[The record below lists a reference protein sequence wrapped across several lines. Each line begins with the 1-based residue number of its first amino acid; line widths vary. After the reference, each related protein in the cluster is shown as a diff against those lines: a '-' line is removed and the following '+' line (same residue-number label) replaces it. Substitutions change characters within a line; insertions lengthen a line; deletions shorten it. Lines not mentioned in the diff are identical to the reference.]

1 MRRDLESL
9 TVCNDACI
17 EFAAAQLQKDDVQ
30 DKRVLEVGARDVNG
44 SVRSVVEA
52 LGPAAYLG
60 IDLERGPG
68 VDEVC
73 RAEDLVKCYGPE
85 SFDVVIS
92 TEILEHVSNWRTVI
106 SNLKRVIAP
115 GGVLLLTTR
124 SKGFGFHGYPFDFWR
139 YEITD
144 MEVLFSDFSIEALIP
159 DRCHP
164 GVLFKGRKPKQFQ
177 ERDLSA
183 HSLYSMMTG
192 ARAVAIHHGDVLLFR
207 ARYLARRAA
216 LHVLPAGRMLPDS
229 IRRGFKRLLG
239 F

>member
-1 MRRDLESL
+1 M
-9 TVCNDACI
+9 CNDACI
-17 EFAAAQLQKDDVQ
+17 EFAAAQLHKDDVQ

-60 IDLERGPG
+60 VDLERGPG

-73 RAEDLVKCYGPE
+73 RAEDLVRHYGPE
-85 SFDVVIS
+85 SFDVVIC
-92 TEILEHVSNWRTVI
+92 TEMLEHVSNWRTVI
-106 SNLKRVIAP
+106 SNLKRVVAP
-115 GGVLLLTTR
+115 GGVLLVTTR

-144 MEVLFSDFSIEALIP
+144 MEVLFSDFSIEALVP

-183 HSLYSMMTG
+183 HSLYSMITG

>member
-1 MRRDLESL
+1 M
-9 TVCNDACI
+9 CNDACI
-17 EFAAAQLQKDDVQ
+17 EFAAGQLHKDDVE

-44 SVRSVVEA
+44 SVRSLVEA

-60 IDLERGPG
+60 VDLEGGPG
-68 VDEVC
+68 VDAVC
-73 RAEDLVKCYGPE
+73 RAEDLVRSYGPE
-85 SFDVVIS
+85 SFDLVIS
-92 TEILEHVSNWRTVI
+92 TEMLEHVRNWRTVI

-139 YEITD
+139 YEMTD

-177 ERDLSA
+177 ERDLSG

-192 ARAVAIHHGDVLLFR
+192 GRAVAIHNRDIVLFR
-207 ARYLARRAA
+207 ARYLARRMA
-216 LHVLPAGRMLPDS
+216 LHVLPAGRLLPGS

>member
-60 IDLERGPG
+60 VDLERGPG

-73 RAEDLVKCYGPE
+73 RAEDLVRCYGPE

-92 TEILEHVSNWRTVI
+92 TEMLEHVSNWRTVI

-216 LHVLPAGRMLPDS
+216 LHVLPAGRMLPDWS
-229 IRRGFKRLLG
+229 N
-239 F
+239 